1 MKILLIS
8 LNKKIFRNKI
18 PIQYDV
24 VCQAKLIVK
33 EIAEILSVHR
43 RLSIDL
49 NTAAFK
55 IALNLQIIQIKK
67 NTQKILPDKTAFNC
81 FEFLA

>member
-1 MKILLIS
+1 MTILLIS

-49 NTAAFK
+49 RK
-55 IALNLQIIQIKK
+55 DCIQ
-67 NTQKILPDKTAFNC
+67 LH
-81 FEFLA
+81 